1 MLNRLLTCSA
11 LAASLALVPAC
22 GQAPGNDH
30 GHDHDDHAD
39 HAHAFEGV
47 TKAICVLSP
56 TNNAELPGVTG
67 TITFTQTDHGLRVV
81 ANVSGLKPNAK
92 HGFHVHQYGD
102 ISGADGT
109 ATGGHFNPGDSE
121 HGLPTS
127 QTHGDH
133 EHHMPGGHVGDLGN
147 LESDADGNAAYD
159 KTFEGISL
167 VQPGT
172 EILGR
177 AIIVHLGEDKGA
189 SEQPTGGAGPR
200 VAQGV
205 IGVAK

>member
-1 MLNRLLTCSA
+1 MLTRLLTCSA
-11 LAASLALVPAC
+11 LAASLALIPAC
-22 GQAPGNDH
+22 GNAAGDNH

-56 TNNAELPGVTG
+56 TNNADLPGVTG
-67 TITFTQTDHGLRVV
+67 TITFTQTDHGLRVQ
-81 ANVSGLKPNAK
+81 ADVSGLKPNAK

-102 ISGADGT
+102 LSAADGT
-109 ATGGHFNPGDSE
+109 ATGGHFNPGESE
-121 HGLPTS
+121 HGLPKTE
-127 QTHGDH
+127 THDDH

-147 LESDADGNAAYD
+147 LESDADGNATYD
-159 KTFEGISL
+159 KVFNGISL
-167 VQPGT
+167 TQPGS

-177 AIIVHLGEDKGA
+177 AIIVHLDEDDGG
-189 SEQPTGGAGPR
+189 QPTGNAGPR

-205 IGVAK
+205 IGIDE